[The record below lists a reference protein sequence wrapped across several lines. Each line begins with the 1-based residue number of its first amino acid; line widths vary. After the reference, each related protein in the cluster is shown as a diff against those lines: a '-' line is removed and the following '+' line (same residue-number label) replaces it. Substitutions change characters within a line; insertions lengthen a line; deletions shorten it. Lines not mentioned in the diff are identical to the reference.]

1 VGHYKRMILIRDLAQ
16 REEANEA
23 MALRDANAAVD
34 SALSQLQ
41 ALESY
46 RSQYTDQL
54 GRMQTGRTA
63 DAILSLQRFVA
74 SLNDAIDVSSA
85 EVAASRERQDAQQ
98 LKWIESY
105 QRANALEQHCERL
118 LLQEQRSLE
127 KIEQSMLDDRIG
139 YQLPGR

>member
-1 VGHYKRMILIRDLAQ
+1 MGRYKRMILIRDLAQ
-16 REEANEA
+16 REETTEA

-63 DAILSLQRFVA
+63 DA
-74 SLNDAIDVSSA
+74 
-85 EVAASRERQDAQQ
+85 
-98 LKWIESY
+98 
-105 QRANALEQHCERL
+105 
-118 LLQEQRSLE
+118 
-127 KIEQSMLDDRIG
+127 
-139 YQLPGR
+139 

>member
-1 VGHYKRMILIRDLAQ
+1 MGRYKRMILIRDLAQ
-16 REEANEA
+16 REETTEA
-23 MALRDANAAVD
+23 MALRDANEAVD

-46 RSQYTDQL
+46 RSHYTDQL
-54 GRMQTGRTA
+54 EKMQTGRTA
-63 DAILSLQRFVA
+63 DEILGLQRFVA
-74 SLNDAIDVSSA
+74 SLNEAIDVSSG

-98 LKWIESY
+98 LKWIETY

-127 KIEQSMLDDRIG
+127 KQEQSMLDDRIG

>member
-1 VGHYKRMILIRDLAQ
+1 MGRYKRMILIRDLAQ
-16 REEANEA
+16 REETTEA
-23 MALRDANAAVD
+23 MALREANETVD

-54 GRMQTGRTA
+54 GKMQTGRTA
-63 DAILSLQRFVA
+63 DEILGLQRFVA
-74 SLNDAIDVSSA
+74 SLNDAIDVSSG

-127 KIEQSMLDDRIG
+127 KQEQSMLDDRIG
-139 YQLPGR
+139 YLLPGR

>member
-1 VGHYKRMILIRDLAQ
+1 MGRYKRMILIRDLAQ
-16 REEANEA
+16 REETTEA

-85 EVAASRERQDAQQ
+85 EVATSRERQDAQQ

-118 LLQEQRSLE
+118 LLQEQRSQE

>member
-1 VGHYKRMILIRDLAQ
+1 MGRYKRMILIRDLAQ
-16 REEANEA
+16 REETTEA

-46 RSQYTDQL
+46 RSHYTDQL
-54 GRMQTGRTA
+54 EKMQTGRTA
-63 DAILSLQRFVA
+63 DEILGLQRFVA
-74 SLNDAIDVSSA
+74 SLNEAIDVSSG

-98 LKWIESY
+98 LKWIETY

-127 KIEQSMLDDRIG
+127 KQEQSMLDDRIG

>member
-1 VGHYKRMILIRDLAQ
+1 MGRYKRMILIRDLAQ
-16 REEANEA
+16 REETNEA

-46 RSQYTDQL
+46 RSHYTDQL
-54 GRMQTGRTA
+54 EIMQTGRTA
-63 DAILSLQRFVA
+63 DEILGLQRFVA
-74 SLNDAIDVSSA
+74 SLNEAIDVSSG

-98 LKWIESY
+98 LKWIETY

>member
-1 VGHYKRMILIRDLAQ
+1 MGRYKRMIMIRDLAQ
-16 REEANEA
+16 REETTEA
-23 MALRDANAAVD
+23 MALRHANEAVD

-46 RSQYTDQL
+46 RSHYTDQL
-54 GRMQTGRTA
+54 EKMQTGRTA
-63 DAILSLQRFVA
+63 DEILGLQRFVA
-74 SLNDAIDVSSA
+74 SLNEAIDVSSG

-98 LKWIESY
+98 LKWIETY

-118 LLQEQRSLE
+118 LLQEQRSQE

>member
-1 VGHYKRMILIRDLAQ
+1 MGRYKRMILIRDLAQ
-16 REEANEA
+16 REETTEA
-23 MALRDANAAVD
+23 TALRDANEAVD

-54 GRMQTGRTA
+54 GGMQTGRTA

-85 EVAASRERQDAQQ
+85 EVAASRERQNVQQ

-118 LLQEQRSLE
+118 LLQEQRSQE

>member
-1 VGHYKRMILIRDLAQ
+1 MGRYKRMILIRDLAQ
-16 REEANEA
+16 REETTEA

-85 EVAASRERQDAQQ
+85 EVATSRERQDAQQ

-127 KIEQSMLDDRIG
+127 KQEQSMLDDRIG

>member
-1 VGHYKRMILIRDLAQ
+1 MGRYKRMIMIRDLAQ
-16 REEANEA
+16 REETTEA
-23 MALRDANAAVD
+23 MALRHANEAVD

-46 RSQYTDQL
+46 RSHYTDQL
-54 GRMQTGRTA
+54 EIMQTGRTA
-63 DAILSLQRFVA
+63 DEILGLQRFVA
-74 SLNDAIDVSSA
+74 SLNEAIDVSSG

-98 LKWIESY
+98 LKWIETY

>member
-1 VGHYKRMILIRDLAQ
+1 MGRYKRMILIRDLAQ
-16 REEANEA
+16 REETTEA
-23 MALRDANAAVD
+23 MALRDANEAVD

-54 GRMQTGRTA
+54 GKMQTGRTA

-74 SLNDAIDVSSA
+74 SLNDAIDVSNA

-98 LKWIESY
+98 LRWIESY